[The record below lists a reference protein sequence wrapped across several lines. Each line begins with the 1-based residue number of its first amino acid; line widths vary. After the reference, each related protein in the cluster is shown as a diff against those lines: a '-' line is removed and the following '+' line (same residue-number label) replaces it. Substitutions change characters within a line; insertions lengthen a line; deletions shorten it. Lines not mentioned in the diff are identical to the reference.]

1 MVKLLKIKRR
11 DFFQWHSVLIF
22 IDMFAPKWARGP
34 HNLACFPSLDP
45 CITPGYWAWYLNVLP
60 TPGSLFRSLFYAFMS
75 REGTYSCVFCPPPR
89 PPPLSD
95 KNPVMLHFFAYA
107 KIIFAHIL
115 VFPACAIEVQH
126 IDENSPTILVSRTV
140 RSSNCCIFE
149 MKGASGLETCTK
161 IYFLFIFNLMYI
173 RIRKTS
179 LLWLCNLMTWLWKP
193 SVQR

>member
-1 MVKLLKIKRR
+1 MPLDKAVKLAS
-11 DFFQWHSVLIF
+11 FQENMLSHKTVVL
-22 IDMFAPKWARGP
+22 
-34 HNLACFPSLDP
+34 SL
-45 CITPGYWAWYLNVLP
+45 C
-60 TPGSLFRSLFYAFMS
+60 RSLWEDKLLYTLVPAARLFS
-75 REGTYSCVFCPPPR
+75 RAACLAISHGTGVSKSCSRRVSFWDWGEYDDFSKVVG
-89 PPPLSD
+89 L
-95 KNPVMLHFFAYA
+95 VA
-107 KIIFAHIL
+107 KFGARVEIIFSHIL

-179 LLWLCNLMTWLWKP
+179 LLWLCNLITWLWKP